1 MHKTES
7 NGKAEQL
14 LGMGAARRLHFELTG
29 LKPGLSTV
37 HRWRLKGRLRAV
49 MIGGR
54 LYTTESAIRAMIAAD
69 AERDRGTVNARGTAA
84 AARIERLAATMPRR
98 KGGRR

>member
-1 MHKTES
+1 VHKTES

-54 LYTTESAIRAMIAAD
+54 LYTTEMLAAD
-69 AERDRGTVNARGTAA
+69 AARDRGTVNARGTAA
-84 AARIERLAATMPRR
+84 AERIERIAASMPRR